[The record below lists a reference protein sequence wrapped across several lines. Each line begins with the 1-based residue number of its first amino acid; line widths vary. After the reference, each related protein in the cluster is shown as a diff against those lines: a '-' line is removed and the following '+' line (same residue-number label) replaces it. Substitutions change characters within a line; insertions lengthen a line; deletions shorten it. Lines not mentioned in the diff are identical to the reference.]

1 MFVQGLSLFFLALQ
15 LFRTKVQVQ
24 LFLIALCVAFII
36 INSEDLL
43 ITAQSILGGDKTG
56 ANRHEYALFG
66 TTGGS
71 PTTSSNLRNILL
83 PLLIA
88 GTLLA
93 PSRKVR
99 LLFGLTLF
107 TSVTWVVLAAIRQGV
122 IGLIICPMLLL
133 LMLPGNKRRELF
145 FLVSIGMMIFVAMA
159 VYFSSAREYI
169 IGQTLWDAENLWT
182 DGRTQ
187 AWRFAWAA
195 FLQNPLF
202 GYSWGPSH
210 SYFLMHAISVGM
222 LFLVPFVAGT
232 WMLWRHLTWLSKQ
245 ALNQTGMTITLGLHE
260 VNLLLISGCCLR
272 AAPALS

>member
-1 MFVQGLSLFFLALQ
+1 MQGLSLFFLALQ

-43 ITAQSILGGDKTG
+43 ITAQSILDEINDRVQQTKEKLRESRATFE
-56 ANRHEYALFG
+56 A
-66 TTGGS
+66 
-71 PTTSSNLRNILL
+71 SNLRNILL
-83 PLLIA
+83 PLLLA

-145 FLVSIGMMIFVAMA
+145 FLVSIGMMIFVAILLVGLA
-159 VYFSSAREYI
+159 Y
-169 IGQTLWDAENLWT
+169 
-182 DGRTQ
+182 
-187 AWRFAWAA
+187 AWKRGALEW
-195 FLQNPLF
+195 
-202 GYSWGPSH
+202 
-210 SYFLMHAISVGM
+210 V
-222 LFLVPFVAGT
+222 VAQIPDQ
-232 WMLWRHLTWLSKQ
+232 S
-245 ALNQTGMTITLGLHE
+245 E
-260 VNLLLISGCCLR
+260 ER
-272 AAPALS
+272 AA

>member
-1 MFVQGLSLFFLALQ
+1 MLYRERVIFSPILAIYALVAAVMLLGAYRHGTEPAFNVAYVFVQGLSLFFLALQ

-83 PLLIA
+83 PLLIS

-195 FLQNPLF
+195 FLQNPLSDIVGDHPTAIF
-202 GYSWGPSH
+202 SCTQYQWACYSSC
-210 SYFLMHAISVGM
+210 
-222 LFLVPFVAGT
+222 
-232 WMLWRHLTWLSKQ
+232 HLSL
-245 ALNQTGMTITLGLHE
+245 AH
-260 VNLLLISGCCLR
+260 GCCGDT
-272 AAPALS
+272 